1 MALGLLRAYSPN
13 ICIYCANRHGDGEI
27 AKAMTDF
34 CIKVESFYELKA
46 PDEENTYN
54 IEISNEMTP
63 NDVAEKILEIV
74 GEL

>member
-1 MALGLLRAYSPN
+1 
-13 ICIYCANRHGDGEI
+13 
-27 AKAMTDF
+27 MTDF

-46 PDEENTYN
+46 HDEENTYN